1 MSTIKKLTI
10 LHSNDLH
17 GDFLAEKVDEKLYGG
32 VSMLSGYINKVRNE
46 EQNTIYCIAGDMFR
60 GSVIDSEFRGIS
72 TIEIM
77 NMLSPDVVTI
87 GNHEIDYGIA
97 HLLFL
102 EKCAKF
108 PIINANM
115 YITTNNSR
123 LFKSHHIIEIDGMKI
138 LFIGI
143 LTETVLSMAKKEA
156 LVGNFVDIRD
166 AVTEIAR
173 ICNAYNS
180 MDIDCTVLLTH
191 IGFEE
196 DKLLAAQLDPTLGV
210 DIIIGGHSHTYLQR
224 PEEVNGILIAQ
235 AGTGTDQVGRFDLE
249 IDMDSN
255 SVHGFSWKSIPI
267 TDEHCPRDLALED
280 ILNPYKLEAE
290 KKYSRVVTRLKR
302 KLTHP
307 TWYQETELGGLLAD
321 ILQESLRLDVMLVG
335 SGSIR
340 VTELGPIVLFSNLTE
355 CLPYDDSAIALW
367 VTGAQFKKM
376 ILYMLRDEAFEGNH
390 CEFFQFSK
398 GVRVVYDKPN
408 HNFEEFSLNG
418 EPIDEA
424 KIYKIGL
431 QYYFYLNMK
440 EFFSV
445 SHEEVS
451 QNAKPRRVATS
462 CREILDEYL
471 SCHQNIDHQ
480 IGGRISGIPVTEEC
494 KEVQ

>member
-1 MSTIKKLTI
+1 MSDLKKLTI

-17 GDFLAEKVDEKLYGG
+17 GDFLAERIDEKLIGG
-32 VSMLSGYINKVRNE
+32 VSMLSGYVGKVRAE

-115 YITTNNSR
+115 HITTNNAR
-123 LFKSHHIIEIDGMKI
+123 LFKSHHILEIDGMKI

-156 LVGNFVDIRD
+156 LIGSLVDIHD
-166 AVTEIAR
+166 AVTEVER
-173 ICNAYNS
+173 ICNAYHS
-180 MDIDCTVLLTH
+180 ADIDCTVLLTH

-196 DKLLAAQLDPTLGV
+196 DKLLAARLDPSLGI
-210 DIIIGGHSHTYLQR
+210 DIIIGGHSHTYLEQ
-224 PEEVNGILIAQ
+224 PERVNGILIAQ
-235 AGTGTDQVGRFDLE
+235 AGTGTDQIGRFDLE
-249 IDMDSN
+249 IDTKSG
-255 SVHGFSWKSIPI
+255 SVRSFAWKSIPI
-267 TDEHCPRDLALED
+267 TDEHCPRDSALEA

-290 KKYSRVVTRLKR
+290 KKYGRVVTRLKR
-302 KLTHP
+302 RLTHP
-307 TWYQETELGGLLAD
+307 SWYQETELGGLLAD
-321 ILQESLRLDVMLVG
+321 ILQESLRLDMMLVG

-340 VTELGPIVLFSNLTE
+340 VSEIGPIVLFSDLTE

-367 VTGAQFKKM
+367 VTGAQLKKM
-376 ILYMLRDEAFEGNH
+376 ILYMLRDEVWDGSH

-398 GVRVVYDKPN
+398 GVCVIYDRQA
-408 HNFEEFSLNG
+408 HSFGEFSLNG
-418 EPIDEA
+418 EPIDD
-424 KIYKIGL
+424 KKVYKIGL

-440 EFFSV
+440 DFFSV
-445 SHEEVS
+445 SHEEVE
-451 QNAKPRRVATS
+451 QNGKPKRLATS
-462 CREILDEYL
+462 CRDVLDEYL
-471 SCHQNIDHQ
+471 SCHQNLDHQ
-480 IGGRISGIPVTEEC
+480 LDGRIKVLPEA
-494 KEVQ
+494 